1 MHNRQTLLNFTHT
14 PDEPDYLIKREL
26 IMKQCLMAVML
37 LLIAQTAQ
45 ARVVTK
51 NVEYRQGSTVL
62 EGYLAYDDA
71 VQGKRPGVLVIHE
84 WTGINSYIKK
94 RTEQLASLG
103 YVAFAADIYGKGVR
117 PTTPELAGKEAA
129 KYRGK
134 DRTLIR
140 ARSAAG
146 LDVLMGNP
154 LVDTG
159 RLAVIGYCFGG
170 TAALELARS
179 GAKVQGTVS
188 FHGGLDTPVPADA
201 LNIRGKV
208 LVLHGADDPHVPPE
222 QVASFQQEMRLAKV
236 DWEMNYYGSAV
247 HAFTNP
253 DSGNDPSKGA
263 AYNAA
268 ADRRSWLAMKEFFAE
283 IFAK

>member
-1 MHNRQTLLNFTHT
+1 
-14 PDEPDYLIKREL
+14 
-26 IMKQCLMAVML
+26 MKQCLMVVLM
-37 LLIAQTAQ
+37 LLIAQTAH
-45 ARVVTK
+45 ARLVTK
-51 NVEYRQGSTVL
+51 NVEYRQGNTIF

-71 VQGKRPGVLVIHE
+71 LQGKRPGVLVIHE

-117 PTTPELAGKEAA
+117 PASPELAGKEAA

-134 DRTLIR
+134 DRGLIR

-146 LDVLMGNP
+146 LEVLMGNP
-154 LVDTG
+154 MVDTG

-201 LNIRGKV
+201 LKISGKV

-222 QVASFQQEMRLAKV
+222 QVAAFQQEMRLAKV
-236 DWEMNYYGSAV
+236 DWEMVYYGGAV

-268 ADRRSWLAMKEFFAE
+268 ADRRSWQAMKQFFAE